1 LDFSKILNQLASTYT
16 PHRVLFYIYTPEVA
30 TMEGDNNKTSSE
42 EEKKPDS
49 ILGKI
54 VGIPRRRPSTI
65 KRRPNEEECSG
76 DTTSTKNETI
86 LNSSSGWM
94 RYFNPLN
101 FFLSKKHFTDQDI
114 TRVSNVSELS
124 PESRKGRMIFADEKK
139 EVVPGEITRQSHLFN
154 TLDLVRRKTL
164 ETIHIVKERS
174 RPMIYF
180 MPTWLLVISG
190 LTCWFVFN
198 ANRISKSVAPTLE
211 PSHES
216 SIAP

>member
-1 LDFSKILNQLASTYT
+1 MD
-16 PHRVLFYIYTPEVA
+16 E
-30 TMEGDNNKTSSE
+30 DNNKANSE
-42 EEKKPDS
+42 KEKKPDS
-49 ILGKI
+49 ILGRI
-54 VGIPRRRPSTI
+54 VGFPRRRPSTL
-65 KRRPNEEECSG
+65 KRRPNEEACNG
-76 DTTSTKNETI
+76 DTSTKNGTTQD
-86 LNSSSGWM
+86 SSSGWM

-101 FFLSKKHFTDQDI
+101 FFPNKKHFTDQEI
-114 TRVSNVSELS
+114 SRVSNITELS
-124 PESRKGRMIFADEKK
+124 PESRKGAMVFADEKK
-139 EVVPGEITRQSHLFN
+139 EVVPGETTTRQSHLFD

-198 ANRISKSVAPTLE
+198 SNRTSPKSVAPTLE
-211 PSHES
+211 PGHEP